1 MKDKHNYLIFIIEF
15 SVYII
20 DSKCNIK
27 FFNKTSYD
35 KFNDLI

>member
-20 DSKCNIK
+20 DCKYNIK

-35 KFNDLI
+35 KSNDLI